1 MFWHI
6 DVRSDGLSRKA
17 FFIAWCSWFAADGI
31 TSSLVGE
38 GVSWS
43 ARKLPDVK
51 EVNWKDDRI
60 VTPTRD
66 QKSCQCCWAIVAAD
80 VITSHWKK
88 YKDSNISYSP
98 QYLLDFYDLDRRG
111 DEFTNCF
118 TLSIN
123 KAFDWI
129 VENGISQEDDYPF
142 LAMRQKP
149 PPILKPPKY
158 QPIESFKVIPD
169 SDNSRREL
177 LMAVKEHL
185 VAAAM
190 LVDLEFRYWTG
201 WEIYSGP
208 TKFPAEIGGAHAVQV
223 IGFGRDESQQKDFWY
238 ILSSWGSDWGVGG
251 IARVDRSILTV
262 STYRNEPTPLVY
274 RASYPLLVDDE

>member
-1 MFWHI
+1 MGGGGILSIWDKAMFMLDSAKI
-6 DVRSDGLSRKA
+6 DPNYILLQGTFEGNEVDFAKTWQSRQHRSFSLKLNGLA

-149 PPILKPPKY
+149 PPILK
-158 QPIESFKVIPD
+158 
-169 SDNSRREL
+169 
-177 LMAVKEHL
+177 
-185 VAAAM
+185 
-190 LVDLEFRYWTG
+190 